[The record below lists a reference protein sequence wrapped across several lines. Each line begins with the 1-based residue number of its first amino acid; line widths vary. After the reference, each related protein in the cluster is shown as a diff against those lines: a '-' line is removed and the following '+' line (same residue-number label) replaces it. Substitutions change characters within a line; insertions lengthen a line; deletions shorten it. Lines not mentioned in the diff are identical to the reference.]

1 MKYTIN
7 STCGN
12 LKKDCQRVL
21 YTVSDADPPGWPM
34 GGEKERVFCK
44 CVFIYI
50 YIMCRYI
57 YIHICMCICYIYIYT
72 HILLYIYMC
81 VCLCIYMCNFSAPLS
96 NTVRRLRIPSARPL
110 LKSRCWS
117 RWGTF
122 RNHPTGMESFRTSGL
137 IQLGKSS
144 VSLHQ
149 QHLELKGDHV
159 FLTLSSVIFVM
170 STEPGMLRVCWI
182 MFHAT

>member
-1 MKYTIN
+1 MLTLRDGQWGEREREY
-7 STCGN
+7 S
-12 LKKDCQRVL
+12 
-21 YTVSDADPPGWPM
+21 VS
-34 GGEKERVFCK
+34 VCIY
-44 CVFIYI
+44 IYI
-50 YIMCRYI
+50 YIMYT
-57 YIHICMCICYIYIYT
+57 YIYT
-72 HILLYIYMC
+72 YCLLMFILFICVYIYMC
-81 VCLCIYMCNFSAPLS
+81 VWLCVCSYMCNCSAPLS

-110 LKSRCWS
+110 WNSRCWS

-122 RNHPTGMESFRTSGL
+122 RNHPTGMESFLHIRIHPRKIIGT
-137 IQLGKSS
+137 GKSS

-170 STEPGMLRVCWI
+170 PTEPGMLRVCWI